1 MQTIKIGMELGKETF
16 GRHLR
21 RQADVKGE
29 GDHKNQEEYPLFH
42 GKLEQN

>member
-1 MQTIKIGMELGKETF
+1 LVAKE
-16 GRHLR
+16 LR